1 MENFLLETYERS
13 ADYIRERMPVQP
25 EIALVLGSGLG
36 YLAERVEDAVR
47 LPYAEIPGFPRA
59 TVASHA
65 GVLVL
70 GRLQGRAVAVLSG
83 RFHCYEGYDMETAAY
98 YVRVL
103 SLLGVRSLLLTNAA
117 GGVNPA
123 FRPGDFMLITDHM
136 KFTLDSPSR
145 GRIPP
150 VLGSRFFDLSRAY
163 TPRLQAVA
171 QNCAKRLDILLHSGV
186 YFFMAGPQF
195 ETPAEIRAIRLLGGD
210 AVGMSTVPEV
220 IAAAQCGME
229 VLGISCITNLA
240 AGMLP
245 ETTVSDEE
253 VTATAATVAA
263 SFGELM
269 TAIVQEI

>member
-123 FRPGDFMLITDHM
+123 FCPGDFMLITDHM

-150 VLGSRFFDLSRAY
+150 VFGSRFFDLSRAY
-163 TPRLQAVA
+163 TLRLQAVA